1 MTEHNKKKRST
12 ASLLVAIPLLIAVG
26 IVLVVMK
33 VNSFFRKKTIS
44 VDDLKFPVLVIQPG
58 GTPVFAEWEPVD
70 LQKFSERSRRTPVN
84 GTIIVDSDLNQY
96 LQENVR
102 PAEEGEIKAIGRIL
116 FSNLMRRKYL
126 FDLKPIKLTGI
137 DPLRTLL
144 LAAPPFSDDP
154 AEDGAMRS
162 AAMKQTTLAGILDA
176 LKLEK
181 PPEQTTLPTDAI
193 EPTTEPSKQIEPDPD
208 PKP

>member
-58 GTPVFAEWEPVD
+58 GVSLFAEWESTD
-70 LQKFSERSRRTPVN
+70 LQKFKDQSRRTPVN

-102 PAEEGEIKAIGRIL
+102 PAEEGDFKAIGRIL

-126 FDLKPIKLTGI
+126 FDLKPTKLNGI
-137 DPLRTLL
+137 DPLRSLL
-144 LAAPPFSDDP
+144 LAAPPFSEDP
-154 AEDGAMRS
+154 VEDGTMRS
-162 AAMKQTTLAGILDA
+162 AAMKQTTLAGVLDV
-176 LKLEK
+176 LGIVK
-181 PPEQTTLPTDAI
+181 PPEPTTLPVDPI
-193 EPTTEPSKQIEPDPD
+193 EPTTAPTEPPEPNTE